1 MNKAHYNVSRLTN
14 SQMKT
19 QVKNV
24 LNKLEGVQM
33 VNVDL
38 GKSSIE
44 VGFDESTD
52 ENKIKQCIENVGC
65 KINNNYS

>member
-1 MNKAHYNVSRLTN
+1 MNKAHYTVSRLLNT
-14 SQMKT
+14 QMKT

-24 LNKLEGVQM
+24 LNELEGVQM

-38 GKSSIE
+38 ARNSIE
-44 VGFDESTD
+44 VGFDKSTD

-65 KINNNYS
+65 KIE